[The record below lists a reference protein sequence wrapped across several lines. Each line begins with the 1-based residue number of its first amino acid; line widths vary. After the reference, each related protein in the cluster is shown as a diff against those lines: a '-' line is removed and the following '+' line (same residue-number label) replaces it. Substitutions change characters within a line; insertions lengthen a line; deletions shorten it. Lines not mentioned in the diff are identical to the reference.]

1 MDDTF
6 LRKFLG
12 FTSNSLEIEAQE
24 ANLPLLFVYILI
36 TAFFLSSISM
46 EIKRLFTVSGISLS
60 ISGE

>member
-12 FTSNSLEIEAQE
+12 FTSNSLETEAQE

-36 TAFFLSSISM
+36 TAFFSAQFLW
-46 EIKRLFTVSGISLS
+46 K
-60 ISGE
+60 